1 MITSGLASCPL
12 AGVHFFSV
20 LTQLKRLYWVI
31 SPRFIA
37 YSVEC
42 QWQATVRFARGYVN
56 VSFSY
61 RQRKTNGTL
70 NKYFYYYKHKGKYL
84 LRRIPHVS
92 DGSKL

>member
-1 MITSGLASCPL
+1 MIMSRAVCLLINPTQHDDHIRASLLPSCRRS
-12 AGVHFFSV
+12 FFSV

-56 VSFSY
+56 VLFHIVNAK
-61 RQRKTNGTL
+61 RME
-70 NKYFYYYKHKGKYL
+70 H
-84 LRRIPHVS
+84 
-92 DGSKL
+92 